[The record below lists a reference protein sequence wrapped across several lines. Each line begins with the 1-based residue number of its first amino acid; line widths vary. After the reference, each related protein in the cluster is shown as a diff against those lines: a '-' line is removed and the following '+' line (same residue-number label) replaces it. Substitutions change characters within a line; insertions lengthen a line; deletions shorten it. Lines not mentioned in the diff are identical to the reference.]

1 MTPPP
6 RPQHRPPARAGEI
19 PPSVAFLLSQLGFE
33 VAREMGRALDD
44 AVGLEPRQFG
54 LLRLLADAEG
64 HSQKA
69 LGESLRIPP
78 NRMVT
83 LVDALERKGL
93 IERRTHPED
102 RRAYAVSLTEAGSVA
117 LETAFKAAFA
127 VEAEICAPLDA
138 EERTQ
143 LLALLT
149 KLAQAQLERDGAIPG
164 VHPGLSTA

>member
-1 MTPPP
+1 MTPPRQP
-6 RPQHRPPARAGEI
+6 HRPPVRTGGI

-33 VAREMGRALDD
+33 VGKEMGRALED

-64 HSQKA
+64 HSQRA
-69 LGESLRIPP
+69 LGETLRIPP

-102 RRAYAVSLTEAGSVA
+102 RRAYAVSLTAAGSAA

-127 VEAEICAPLDA
+127 VEAEICAPLSA

-143 LLALLT
+143 LLGLLT
-149 KLAQAQLERDGAIPG
+149 KLAQAQLERGGGVPG
-164 VHPGLSTA
+164 VHPGMSTA